1 MNKSII
7 LIMGIVAVL
16 VVSGCASTDDS
27 DCKPNYVN
35 LPDSYYPDSP
45 YTGEMPASAI
55 RDDICKSACYEFA
68 KVTSFK
74 IDDSGCVCD
83 INNCNA

>member
-1 MNKSII
+1 
-7 LIMGIVAVL
+7 MGIVAVL
-16 VVSGCASTDDS
+16 VVSGCVSTDDE
-27 DCKPNYVN
+27 CEPNYVN

-68 KVTSFK
+68 KVTSYK
-74 IDDSGCVCD
+74 IDYSGCVCD
-83 INNCNA
+83 VNNCNPQAS